1 MTDVPDSLKREHVAH
16 VEHGDMVR
24 DPRDV
29 WPADDPVGS
38 FDIEPSKIEGYPE
51 AVGHILFVCPNGQ
64 RCSVLL
70 GRQAVASES
79 SPGGRLCI
87 WAWDGNTERPTLT
100 PSINCIAEKDG
111 KPTGGCGW
119 HGFITNGVMR

>member
-1 MTDVPDSLKREHVAH
+1 MTGALFLALRS
-16 VEHGDMVR
+16 EHGDMVR
-24 DPRDV
+24 DPRDE
-29 WPADDPVGS
+29 WPADEPVGS
-38 FDIEPSKIEGYPE
+38 FDIEQSRIEGYP
-51 AVGHILFVCPNGQ
+51 AATGHILFVCPNGK

-70 GRQAVASES
+70 GPAAVAREA

-87 WAWDGNTERPTLT
+87 WAWDGNVERPTLT

-119 HGFITNGVMR
+119 HGYITNGVLR